1 MKVPYG
7 ICMRV
12 VTSVLKPKPLIMM
25 VPKLDMPPFGIFPAE
40 VSVHAVEGKPVW
52 GLVDDG

>member
-25 VPKLDMPPFGIFPAE
+25 VPKLDMPPFGILPAK
-40 VSVHAVEGKPVW
+40 VSVHALEDKPVQ
-52 GLVDDG
+52 GLVDDQ